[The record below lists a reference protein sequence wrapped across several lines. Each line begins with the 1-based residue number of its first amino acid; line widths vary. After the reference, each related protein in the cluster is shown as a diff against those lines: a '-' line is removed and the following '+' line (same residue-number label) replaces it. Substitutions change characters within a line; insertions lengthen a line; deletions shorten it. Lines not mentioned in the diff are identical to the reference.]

1 MSFNQRAFQ
10 SIHSFLNSMS
20 ITAPIGT
27 TSDTKGSQPQR
38 QAQAQAQA
46 QGVGPSTAG
55 FQEKDNL
62 LGQLNAIF
70 TSQQSQDEKNRN
82 LDTFFKLVTGS
93 TGGFAG
99 VTGFARSMARL
110 YGEPVSKGSAYTNLL
125 QLQAQINMSNIF
137 QVILVSELCPTE
149 YISHPLAVLAMQA
162 KMGEEFEK
170 RFAMLAT
177 HISFDLFLKDYNLL
191 QDTLA
196 DLEYKILLANFTSDS
211 DPHYAYAHIGEVGVR
226 EGGKQNALTINTVE
240 EITEFSEIYSLIAEN
255 EAAALATLESGRE
268 EEDEGEEKEKE
279 EVSFFASAAND
290 ISKKITQFQ
299 DWLTGGKAENKAA
312 SVSISSNIENFLLK
326 ST

>member
-1 MSFNQRAFQ
+1 MSLNEQAFQ
-10 SIHSFLNSMS
+10 SIHTFLKSMG
-20 ITAPIGT
+20 TNTPIGT
-27 TSDTKGSQPQR
+27 TGDSKDLQPQP
-38 QAQAQAQA
+38 QK
-46 QGVGPSTAG
+46 VGPSTAG

-82 LDTFFKLVTGS
+82 LDTFFKLVAGS

-99 VTGFARSMARL
+99 VTGFARTMARL
-110 YGEPVSKGSAYTNLL
+110 YGEPDSKGSAYTNLL

-211 DPHYAYAHIGEVGVR
+211 DPHYTYANIGELGDQSR
-226 EGGKQNALTINTVE
+226 ANSSAINTEDEVYQFTD
-240 EITEFSEIYSLIAEN
+240 IFSEIAKKEAGILAILAEG
-255 EAAALATLESGRE
+255 TQDK
-268 EEDEGEEKEKE
+268 EDDNTEKE
-279 EVSFFASAAND
+279 EVSFFTSAASN
-290 ISKKITQFQ
+290 ISNNVERFKG
-299 DWLTGGKAENKAA
+299 WLFGEQKNTNVKL
-312 SVSISSNIENFLLK
+312 SVSNNIEKFLLK
-326 ST
+326 VT

>member
-1 MSFNQRAFQ
+1 MSANERALQ
-10 SIHSFLNSMS
+10 SIHSFLKSMG
-20 ITAPIGT
+20 TNTPIGT
-27 TSDTKGSQPQR
+27 TGDTKGSQPQP
-38 QAQAQAQA
+38 QPQP

-99 VTGFARSMARL
+99 VTGFARTMARL
-110 YGEPVSKGSAYTNLL
+110 YGEPVSKGSGYTNLL

-211 DPHYAYAHIGEVGVR
+211 DPHYTYANIGEAGDQGEAGAGVV
-226 EGGKQNALTINTVE
+226 NTEDAIIEFSDV
-240 EITEFSEIYSLIAEN
+240 FSEIAKKEAPVLAILAEG
-255 EAAALATLESGRE
+255 TQDQ
-268 EEDEGEEKEKE
+268 EEDKEKKEE
-279 EVSFFASAAND
+279 EVSFFSSAVSNVSNKVEA
-290 ISKKITQFQ
+290 FQ
-299 DWLTGGKAENKAA
+299 KWLTGEQKEADVRL
-312 SVSISSNIENFLLK
+312 SVSNNIEKFLLK